1 MGDVKCELE
10 LELFLTSI
18 YPHAKQ
24 STSVFYSPRP
34 RLNEATASQEYLRLG
49 GVKDMSYRL
58 GHGLYNQRARVCYK
72 ICCDIK
78 CNPFSSVWNTLV
90 IEASCTVQLFILFTY
105 LFALS

>member
-58 GHGLYNQRARVCYK
+58 GHGLYNQEQGFA
-72 ICCDIK
+72 IK
-78 CNPFSSVWNTLV
+78 YVAISNVILSVV
-90 IEASCTVQLFILFTY
+90 YGIRS
-105 LFALS
+105 